1 MHDNV
6 LVEIFMMVFMMVI
19 MNAIH
24 VYDLHLLNIHDHWA
38 LIMALTVVKKSMTA
52 SKAGEN
58 PGSAPNSDSSTRSR
72 SSWSP
77 VINIAESK
85 LYESVDPAPAAQP

>member
-1 MHDNV
+1 
-6 LVEIFMMVFMMVI
+6 
-19 MNAIH
+19 
-24 VYDLHLLNIHDHWA
+24 
-38 LIMALTVVKKSMTA
+38 MALTVVKKSMTA